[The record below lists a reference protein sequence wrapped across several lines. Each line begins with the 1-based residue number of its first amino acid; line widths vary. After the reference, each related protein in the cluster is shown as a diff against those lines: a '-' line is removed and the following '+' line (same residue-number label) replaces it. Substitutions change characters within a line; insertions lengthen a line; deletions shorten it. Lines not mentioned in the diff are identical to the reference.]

1 MWGGIPGQEQKP
13 QGRPEFLVLFGK
25 KVGFLDLNGNH
36 PQDPGKHITE
46 QIQSIEVSRDWG
58 VADGISKIRSGDPN
72 RMRVLTLRQSSGCK

>member
-1 MWGGIPGQEQKP
+1 MGWHPRPGTKTPGEA
-13 QGRPEFLVLFGK
+13 RVSCSVWK